1 MRMDRVIEIGGAM
14 LGVPQYVNR
23 TVSGWQV
30 RVRSLP
36 SQHFADS
43 HHGGP
48 SGALH
53 AAARAAGV
61 LVKASDAE
69 EKATKGNAD
78 AG

>member
-1 MRMDRVIEIGGAM
+1 MLKGVPVARMDRVIEIGGATM
-14 LGVPQYVNR
+14 SVPQYVNR

-30 RVRSLP
+30 RVRGLP

-53 AAARAAGV
+53 AAARVAVV
-61 LVKASDAE
+61 LVKARDVERRA
-69 EKATKGNAD
+69 
-78 AG
+78 

>member
-1 MRMDRVIEIGGAM
+1 MLKEVLVARMDRVIEIGGAM
-14 LGVPQYVNR
+14 LSVPQYVNR

-30 RVRSLP
+30 RVRGLP

-48 SGALH
+48 SGALD

-61 LVKASDAE
+61 LVKACDVERRA
-69 EKATKGNAD
+69 
-78 AG
+78 